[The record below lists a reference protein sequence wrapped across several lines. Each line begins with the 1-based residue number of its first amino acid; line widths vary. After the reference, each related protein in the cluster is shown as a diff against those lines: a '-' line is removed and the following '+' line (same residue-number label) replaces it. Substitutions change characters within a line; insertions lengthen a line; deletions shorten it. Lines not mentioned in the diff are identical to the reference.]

1 MEVYVFSTIHWNH
14 VWIGL
19 FAHTMIY
26 LQLWYGEEEEDEEGL
41 AWRFNC
47 AVCEPGAFTPDQDD
61 PAILGRKKKNSF
73 TGLLWR
79 DIPVCLG
86 GSNKA
91 ADH

>member
-1 MEVYVFSTIHWNH
+1 MCSVEVYVFSTIHWNH
-14 VWIGL
+14 VWIDL

-61 PAILGRKKKNSF
+61 PAILGRKKNSF
-73 TGLLWR
+73 TGLL
-79 DIPVCLG
+79 
-86 GSNKA
+86 
-91 ADH
+91 